1 MFVIEKIKR
10 ILTAYDAPDVVI
22 NDVLSVLGTSNRKK
36 LSPGDVR
43 EIRTRHRKGE
53 TQSSIADAF
62 SINPATVS
70 RIVRGDYH

>member
-1 MFVIEKIKR
+1 MHLVKKIKNV
-10 ILTAYDAPDVVI
+10 LTAYNAPDVVI

-43 EIRTRHRKGE
+43 EIRTRHRRGE
-53 TQSSIADAF
+53 TQSSIADDF

-70 RIVRGDYH
+70 RIVRGEYY